1 VTTDAATLAATTPPI
16 GLNELVKLQDELL
29 AEACEFESQFTNAT
43 QEDADILHP
52 SPAEQQAYLEGYLQ
66 GRARSLRN
74 AGATIGTLIVE
85 AAHGDKR

>member
-1 VTTDAATLAATTPPI
+1 VTTAIPAATTPPI
-16 GLNELVKLQDELL
+16 GLDELVKLQDELL

-43 QEDADILHP
+43 REDADMFHP

-74 AGATIGTLIVE
+74 VGCNLATLIVE
-85 AAHGDKR
+85 IADRGKR